1 MNEKGETMK
10 QELFMELI
18 KELLAKSETSRGQTN
33 MKEDPFE
40 IGKAYLI
47 RTVTY
52 HQVGVLKEIIGE
64 FLIFKDAS
72 WVADSGRF
80 SDCLS
85 KGSFNEVEYVGPM
98 MINKTAIVDA
108 FQWENEIPKET
119 K

>member
-1 MNEKGETMK
+1 MKNRLIEKLLEKALDNTDVGESSG
-10 QELFMELI
+10 E
-18 KELLAKSETSRGQTN
+18 
-33 MKEDPFE
+33 PFE

-52 HQVGVLKEIIGE
+52 HQVGVLKEIIGD

-108 FQWENEIPKET
+108 FPWENKVPRET

>member
-1 MNEKGETMK
+1 MKSGLLEKLVEKALQDDTC
-10 QELFMELI
+10 ES
-18 KELLAKSETSRGQTN
+18 KSEG
-33 MKEDPFE
+33 PFE

-52 HQVGVLKEIIGE
+52 HQVGILKDIQGD

-80 SDCLS
+80 SDCVT
-85 KGSFNEVEYVGPM
+85 KGTFNEVEYVGPM

-108 FQWENEIPKET
+108 FPWENKVPKET

>member
-1 MNEKGETMK
+1 MKSGLIEK
-10 QELFMELI
+10 
-18 KELLAKSETSRGQTN
+18 LLEKALESENGCEKSG
-33 MKEDPFE
+33 DPFE

-52 HQVGVLKEIIGE
+52 HQVGILKDIQGD

-80 SDCLS
+80 SECLS
-85 KGSFNEVEYVGPM
+85 KGTFSEVEYVGPM
-98 MINKTAIVDA
+98 MINRTAIVDA
-108 FQWENEIPKET
+108 FPWENKVPKET

>member
-1 MNEKGETMK
+1 MKTSLLEKLLEKALESEGCET
-10 QELFMELI
+10 
-18 KELLAKSETSRGQTN
+18 KSG
-33 MKEDPFE
+33 DPFE

-52 HQVGVLKEIIGE
+52 HQVGVLKDIQGD

-108 FQWENEIPKET
+108 FPFEHKLPRET

>member
-1 MNEKGETMK
+1 MKTSLLEK
-10 QELFMELI
+10 
-18 KELLAKSETSRGQTN
+18 LLEKALEAENGNCESG
-33 MKEDPFE
+33 DPFE

-52 HQVGVLKEIIGE
+52 HQVGILKEIVGD

-85 KGSFNEVEYVGPM
+85 KGVFNEIEYVGPM

-108 FQWENEIPKET
+108 FPWENKVPKES

>member
-1 MNEKGETMK
+1 MKSQLLDRLVEKVLEGET
-10 QELFMELI
+10 EPN
-18 KELLAKSETSRGQTN
+18 TSGG
-33 MKEDPFE
+33 PFE

-52 HQVGVLKEIIGE
+52 HHVGILKDIQGD

-80 SDCLS
+80 SDCIT
-85 KGSFNEVEYVGPM
+85 KGTFSEVEYVGAM
-98 MINKTAIVDA
+98 GINKTAIVD
-108 FQWENEIPKET
+108 FFPWENKVPKES

>member
-1 MNEKGETMK
+1 MKSSLLEK
-10 QELFMELI
+10 
-18 KELLAKSETSRGQTN
+18 LLEKALESENGSSESDG
-33 MKEDPFE
+33 PFE

-52 HQVGVLKEIIGE
+52 HQVGILKDIQGD

-80 SDCLS
+80 SECLS
-85 KGSFNEVEYVGPM
+85 KGTFSEVEYAGPM
-98 MINKTAIVDA
+98 FINKTAIVDA
-108 FQWENEIPKET
+108 FPWENKVPKET

>member
-1 MNEKGETMK
+1 MKSTLIEK
-10 QELFMELI
+10 
-18 KELLAKSETSRGQTN
+18 LLEKALESDSSTIPVGGC
-33 MKEDPFE
+33 PFE

-52 HQVGVLKEIIGE
+52 HQIGIVKDIIGD

-80 SDCLS
+80 SDCIS
-85 KGSFNEVEYVGPM
+85 KGVFNEVEYVGPM
-98 MINKTAIVDA
+98 LINKTAIVDA
-108 FQWENEIPKET
+108 FPWENEVPKET

>member
-1 MNEKGETMK
+1 MKSGLLEKLVEKALESDNGCS
-10 QELFMELI
+10 Q
-18 KELLAKSETSRGQTN
+18 SEG
-33 MKEDPFE
+33 PFE

-52 HQVGVLKEIIGE
+52 HQVGILKDIQGD

-80 SDCLS
+80 SECLS
-85 KGSFNEVEYVGPM
+85 KGTFNEVEYVGPM

-108 FQWENEIPKET
+108 FPFEHKIPKET

>member
-1 MNEKGETMK
+1 MKSGLIEK
-10 QELFMELI
+10 
-18 KELLAKSETSRGQTN
+18 LLEKALEVENSETKSD
-33 MKEDPFE
+33 DPFE
-40 IGKAYLI
+40 IGKAYLV

-52 HQVGVLKEIIGE
+52 HQIGILKDIVGD

-85 KGSFNEVEYVGPM
+85 KGSFNEIEYVGPM
-98 MINKTAIVDA
+98 LINKTAIVDA
-108 FQWENEIPKET
+108 FPWENKVPKET

>member
-1 MNEKGETMK
+1 MKTSLLEKLLEKALESENGEC
-10 QELFMELI
+10 
-18 KELLAKSETSRGQTN
+18 KSG
-33 MKEDPFE
+33 DPFE

-52 HQVGVLKEIIGE
+52 HQVGILKDIQGD

-108 FQWENEIPKET
+108 FPWENKVPQET

>member
-1 MNEKGETMK
+1 MKSGLIEKLLEKVLEQECNESAGMDE
-10 QELFMELI
+10 
-18 KELLAKSETSRGQTN
+18 G
-33 MKEDPFE
+33 PFE

-52 HQVGVLKEIIGE
+52 HQIGILKEIIGD

-80 SDCLS
+80 SECLS
-85 KGSFNEVEYVGPM
+85 KGTFNEVEYVGPM

-108 FQWENEIPKET
+108 FPWENKVPKET

>member
-1 MNEKGETMK
+1 MNTKLLEKLVEK
-10 QELFMELI
+10 ALE
-18 KELLAKSETSRGQTN
+18 SEGCESKNG
-33 MKEDPFE
+33 DPFE

-52 HQVGVLKEIIGE
+52 HQVGILKDIVGD

-108 FQWENEIPKET
+108 FPWENKVPKET

>member
-1 MNEKGETMK
+1 MKTKLIENLVEK
-10 QELFMELI
+10 
-18 KELLAKSETSRGQTN
+18 LLESDCETSSEG
-33 MKEDPFE
+33 PFE

-52 HQVGVLKEIIGE
+52 HQVGILKEIQGD

-85 KGSFNEVEYVGPM
+85 KGSFNEVEYVGAM
-98 MINKTAIVDA
+98 LINKTAIVDA
-108 FQWENEIPKET
+108 FPWENKVPKES

>member
-1 MNEKGETMK
+1 MKNSLLERLLEKALES
-10 QELFMELI
+10 EV
-18 KELLAKSETSRGQTN
+18 SETKSG
-33 MKEDPFE
+33 DPFE

-52 HQVGVLKEIIGE
+52 HQVGILKDIQGD

-98 MINKTAIVDA
+98 MINRTAIVDA
-108 FQWENEIPKET
+108 FPWENKVPKET

>member
-1 MNEKGETMK
+1 MKSGLLEKLVEKALEADSDKACTEPSG
-10 QELFMELI
+10 
-18 KELLAKSETSRGQTN
+18 
-33 MKEDPFE
+33 PFE

-52 HQVGVLKEIIGE
+52 HQVGILKDIQGD

-80 SDCLS
+80 SECIS
-85 KGSFNEVEYVGPM
+85 KGVFNEVEYVGPM
-98 MINKTAIVDA
+98 MINQTAIVDA
-108 FQWENEIPKET
+108 FPWENKVPKET

>member
-1 MNEKGETMK
+1 MKSSLLERLLEKAL
-10 QELFMELI
+10 QEEPSG
-18 KELLAKSETSRGQTN
+18 ACAGQ
-33 MKEDPFE
+33 EGPFE

-52 HQVGVLKEIIGE
+52 HQVGILKDIQDD

-80 SDCLS
+80 SDCLT

-98 MINKTAIVDA
+98 LINKTAIVDA
-108 FQWENEIPKET
+108 FPWENKVPKET

>member
-1 MNEKGETMK
+1 MKSGLLEKLVEK
-10 QELFMELI
+10 ALE
-18 KELLAKSETSRGQTN
+18 SENDKGCTEPSG
-33 MKEDPFE
+33 PFE

-52 HQVGVLKEIIGE
+52 HQVGILKDIQGD

-80 SDCLS
+80 SECVS
-85 KGSFNEVEYVGPM
+85 KGTFREVEYVGPM
-98 MINKTAIVDA
+98 IINKTAIVDA
-108 FQWENEIPKET
+108 FPWENKVPKET

>member
-1 MNEKGETMK
+1 MKSGLLEKLVEK
-10 QELFMELI
+10 ALESDND
-18 KELLAKSETSRGQTN
+18 KSCGTEPTG
-33 MKEDPFE
+33 PFE

-52 HQVGVLKEIIGE
+52 HQVGILKDIQGD

-80 SDCLS
+80 SECLS
-85 KGSFNEVEYVGPM
+85 KGTFNEVEYVGPM

-108 FQWENEIPKET
+108 FPWENKVPKET

>member
-1 MNEKGETMK
+1 MK
-10 QELFMELI
+10 QDLLLELI
-18 KELLAKSETSRGQTN
+18 KELIAKSDCSGGETNVKQ
-33 MKEDPFE
+33 EPFE

-52 HQVGVLKEIIGE
+52 HQIGIVKDIIDD

-85 KGSFNEVEYVGPM
+85 KGTFNEVEYVGPM

-108 FQWENEIPKET
+108 FPWENKVPKET

>member
-1 MNEKGETMK
+1 MKTKLIEKLIEKLVDTECDPE
-10 QELFMELI
+10 QE
-18 KELLAKSETSRGQTN
+18 SEG
-33 MKEDPFE
+33 PFE

-52 HQVGVLKEIIGE
+52 HQVGILKDIQGD

-85 KGSFNEVEYVGPM
+85 KGSFTEVEYVGPM
-98 MINKTAIVDA
+98 LINKTAIVDA
-108 FQWENEIPKET
+108 FPWENKVPKET

>member
-1 MNEKGETMK
+1 MNSKLIDKLLEKVLES
-10 QELFMELI
+10 E
-18 KELLAKSETSRGQTN
+18 SETVISEG
-33 MKEDPFE
+33 PFE

-52 HQVGVLKEIIGE
+52 HQIGILKDIQGD

-85 KGSFNEVEYVGPM
+85 KGTFNEVEYVGPM
-98 MINKTAIVDA
+98 LINKTAIVDA
-108 FQWENEIPKET
+108 FPWENKVPKET

>member
-1 MNEKGETMK
+1 MKSGLIEK
-10 QELFMELI
+10 
-18 KELLAKSETSRGQTN
+18 LLEKALESDEENSSS
-33 MKEDPFE
+33 DCPFE

-52 HQVGVLKEIIGE
+52 HQIGILKEIVGD

-80 SDCLS
+80 GDCIT
-85 KGSFNEVEYVGPM
+85 KGTFSEVEYVGPM
-98 MINKTAIVDA
+98 LINKTAIVDA
-108 FQWENEIPKET
+108 FPWENKVPKET

>member
-1 MNEKGETMK
+1 MKSKLIERLIEKV
-10 QELFMELI
+10 
-18 KELLAKSETSRGQTN
+18 LADEVIEESGIEG
-33 MKEDPFE
+33 PWE

-52 HQVGVLKEIIGE
+52 HQVGILKDIQGD

-80 SDCLS
+80 MQAIKNGTL
-85 KGSFNEVEYVGPM
+85 NEVEPVGKAY
-98 MINKTAIVDA
+98 INIKSVTDFFPWVHAL
-108 FQWENEIPKET
+108 PKEQ

>member
-1 MNEKGETMK
+1 MIEKLLEMALDNEATGGVTTMR
-10 QELFMELI
+10 EE
-18 KELLAKSETSRGQTN
+18 
-33 MKEDPFE
+33 PFE

-52 HQVGVLKEIIGE
+52 HQIGILKEIIGD

-80 SDCLS
+80 SECLS
-85 KGSFNEVEYVGPM
+85 KGTLSEVEYVGPM

-108 FQWENEIPKET
+108 FPWENKVPKET

>member
-1 MNEKGETMK
+1 MK
-10 QELFMELI
+10 KSLVL
-18 KELLAKSETSRGQTN
+18 ELLKEALEGSDSCEAKS
-33 MKEDPFE
+33 DCPFE

-52 HQVGVLKEIIGE
+52 HQVGILKDIVGD

-80 SDCLS
+80 SDCIS
-85 KGSFNEVEYVGPM
+85 NGSFNEVEYVGPM

-108 FQWENEIPKET
+108 FPWENKVPKET